1 VTAAEALP
9 QGCHKRFCRKCHRLH
24 VAEEF
29 EGSRKT
35 CRKMIHRHNQNRRD
49 RRAERHLA
57 DANGEAEARPQL
69 DVHAYVGAGLHGA
82 SLFPTA

>member
-1 VTAAEALP
+1 
-9 QGCHKRFCRKCHRLH
+9 
-24 VAEEF
+24 
-29 EGSRKT
+29 
-35 CRKMIHRHNQNRRD
+35 MIHRHNQNRRD